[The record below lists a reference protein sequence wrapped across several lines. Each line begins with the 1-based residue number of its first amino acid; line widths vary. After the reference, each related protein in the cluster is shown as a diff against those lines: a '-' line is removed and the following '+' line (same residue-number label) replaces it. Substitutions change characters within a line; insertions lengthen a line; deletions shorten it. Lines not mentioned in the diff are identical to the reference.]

1 MQKFLR
7 LVALAVLTVGLK
19 VQEADA
25 VSSRT
30 MSICSTCT
38 GFSECPTEPFDCAA
52 IGCPGMFPGCAVGV
66 PSCRNAFIVCSGDA
80 S

>member
-1 MQKFLR
+1 MQNLLR
-7 LVALAVLTVGLK
+7 LVAVTVLVFGLK
-19 VQEADA
+19 TQQASA
-25 VSSRT
+25 AGTRT

-38 GFSECPTEPFDCAA
+38 GWSTCPTEPFDCSK

-66 PSCRNAFIVCSGDA
+66 PSCSNAFIVCSGDP